1 VSDHFVARNDKK
13 LRFRVSMVIWEWRL
27 QIAPPVLPLE
37 IAESTAVVRTH
48 VLKPSTNCICLIT
61 EVMKFKIDFHLERI

>member
-1 VSDHFVARNDKK
+1 
-13 LRFRVSMVIWEWRL
+13 MVIWEWRL

-37 IAESTAVVRTH
+37 ISESTAVVKTH